1 MAAAYRFPQPHAS
14 TRRKDR
20 DATPPPICHVHV
32 GRRDCAAE
40 RRYDGRDASARTMPP
55 FTLTDQD
62 GRARTIDYPR
72 DKVSVFV
79 IADHKGSSEIAGWIT
94 PLYQRYQQRCRDRRH
109 RGVTGIPRC
118 FRDCFRREFK
128 KRLAFPVMLDWTGD
142 VSRSMGY
149 ENNRA
154 QLLVVSRSGRV
165 ALTKSGPA
173 HEQAL
178 AEVIGA
184 IDRLRANP

>member
-1 MAAAYRFPQPHAS
+1 MCMSVAGIALLNVVTTAA
-14 TRRKDR
+14 
-20 DATPPPICHVHV
+20 
-32 GRRDCAAE
+32 
-40 RRYDGRDASARTMPP
+40 DASARTMPP

-94 PLYQRYQQRCRDRRH
+94 PLYERYQQRVEIA
-109 RGVTGIPRC
+109 GIAALPGIPPM
-118 FRDCFRREFK
+118 FQGLFRREFK

-142 VSRSMGY
+142 VSRSIGY

-154 QLLVVSRSGRV
+154 QLLVVSQTGRV
-165 ALTKSGPA
+165 TLSRNGPA
-173 HEQAL
+173 TERAL
-178 AEVIGA
+178 AEVAGE
-184 IDRLRANP
+184 IDRLRGTR